1 MTFYIH
7 ADDEVYMSRERDL
20 GEYVMNEDGQLFFG
34 SSNNIGVSPWN
45 FGQVS
50 FAGVYALKSS
60 SSPKWFLTL
69 DSLTIYLTYVYLLA
83 ISFNWH
89 LGIYHGCEFGI
100 EKSFLRISNACRVMT
115 HNDSESSPTDKS
127 AYWKIIF
134 LISRP
139 KHMLWVLKRTVSMRG
154 FF

>member
-1 MTFYIH
+1 MTFYIR

-50 FAGVYALKSS
+50 FAGAYAL
-60 SSPKWFLTL
+60 PKQFVALAI
-69 DSLTIYLTYVYLLA
+69 LTISLTYVYILA

-89 LGIYHGCEFGI
+89 
-100 EKSFLRISNACRVMT
+100 
-115 HNDSESSPTDKS
+115 
-127 AYWKIIF
+127 
-134 LISRP
+134 
-139 KHMLWVLKRTVSMRG
+139 WV
-154 FF
+154 